1 MKKFIL
7 LTFVFITIFN
17 SCRINDSAFLPNNID
32 GKYKSKNG
40 SQISIKGNKFG
51 LSKISGWNTIIKTS
65 VTDGTVKQI
74 NNSILEFNSHSQLN
88 KYGNGE
94 LKLNIDEYSDASSKG
109 LKIQLLDFD
118 NIKYKL
124 LDIEFKVRVTVG
136 ISELANYN
144 LHDLKKNNFL
154 IKIDKD
160 IEINTFVYV
169 ELIMF
174 SKCIPCASPKTNTLY
189 EYELFSEGNNII
201 NLKLEKDT
209 NLFNYLFLKN
219 DYAILNN
226 KEILWDGLTY
236 EKVKE

>member
-1 MKKFIL
+1 MKIL
-7 LTFVFITIFN
+7 KLIILTFLIQGCSSASSIKLQQNLDGIYYSENGSKITIDKDKFEL
-17 SCRINDSAFLPNNID
+17 I
-32 GKYKSKNG
+32 KNT
-40 SQISIKGNKFG
+40 
-51 LSKISGWNTIIKTS
+51 GWNTIIKTS
-65 VTDGTVKQI
+65 VSDGTVKLI
-74 NNSILEFNSHSQLN
+74 ENNVLEFNSHSQLN

-94 LKLNIDEYSDASSKG
+94 LKLNIDEYRDANSKG

-118 NIKYKL
+118 NINYKI
-124 LDIEFKVRVTVG
+124 LDIEFNARVTVG

-144 LHDLKKNNFL
+144 LDDLKKNDFL

-160 IEINTFVYV
+160 IETNTFVYV

-189 EYELFSEGNNII
+189 EYEFFSEGSNII

-209 NLFNYLFLKN
+209 NLFNYLFLKK

-226 KEILWDGLTY
+226 KEIFWDGLTY